1 MSVSLH
7 YEIASSEPST
17 AYTGLQSAKTLKTR
31 FGSVPSAKRLRA
43 QKRSTFPLE
52 WSYKETYK
60 TLSFSG
66 LGIIPITK
74 DFLHRFTSGAAIV
87 SLQFSKKITEI
98 PSDPATAFIAVFLL
112 LHFFFIES
120 YISILKCCSGYVIIA
135 SILGTLKTCLCFRL
149 IQPFPLSIFPK
160 GQMPE
165 LFFNLLLA

>member
-74 DFLHRFTSGAAIV
+74 DFLHRFTSGAALV

-98 PSDPATAFIAVFLL
+98 PSDPAAAFIAVFYCSIFFHWKLYINYEMLL
-112 LHFFFIES
+112 RVCNNSFYFRQTKNLFMFSINSAISFQ
-120 YISILKCCSGYVIIA
+120 YISKRSNAWIVL
-135 SILGTLKTCLCFRL
+135 
-149 IQPFPLSIFPK
+149 
-160 GQMPE
+160 
-165 LFFNLLLA
+165 